1 MSDVYKATK
10 NKIKVNENTDV
21 YKATKQAQVVDEN
34 AYKSVV
40 SNQIQQDIA
49 GKINHRFTPNFSKT
63 NVTKTIVETKKP
75 ELKTTIPSKS
85 YDESYVK
92 ELQLKNNMN
101 AAKREYEE
109 TKAND
114 DRNILVKF
122 LQMGSDLSPV
132 YYTKTRYD
140 KAKKDYEDFKSAK
153 YYSSLPNGTVKSTN
167 PDKDF
172 FKANDSIDMK
182 YEYINDINNARNF
195 VRTTSSA
202 TGSKNAYKIYDNMTD
217 REIGIY
223 NYLYETE
230 GKNKAEEFLKFLETD
245 LDALLNQDVAKFNK
259 QFAEKFP
266 ILSSAASV
274 AGTFASVGEQL
285 KNYGEYLATG
295 NMKTNKMATATS
307 TIRDTV
313 SKKVDVEI
321 GEWDA
326 FDFVYNTVMSGVD
339 SFAAAQLG
347 PLGAVALGL
356 SAAGSTT
363 NDILAR
369 GGDSSQAFWGGAAAG
384 VFEGFFEKFSIGQ
397 LNSMQ
402 EGAVKGFKDYAY
414 NLVKSMGVNFTEEA
428 ATEVA
433 NILYDYAI
441 NGGISNYSIMVQE
454 FVDSGDSLEVAKKK
468 AAQQLGLQVLEAGA
482 SGALMGFGF
491 ASISSVASYKNA
503 SSIGKM
509 IAANESE
516 SEVLNAALS
525 MNSNTESYK
534 MASEIKNSGEI
545 TTAKMG
551 GLVSQIMSDISNQ
564 KSAAIETAVSE
575 RAKELG
581 VDSKTAQKLTSY
593 LTKAATNG
601 KIESIEADDVSKN
614 TQAQQIINE
623 IKNNESWA
631 ENLNTQLSSLEKTEQ
646 TVRNAITLNTP
657 ETVVQSTPTSESE
670 VESEVVRQSE
680 NILQGDYESDIIS
693 NNQDTGVDIDVE
705 QQDGDSNQRIGREV
719 FSSESQTGAI
729 QETDGRV
736 YDTPS
741 RSNRGTQSALR
752 NQRNNRRIEPT
763 AEQKESLK
771 TTAIKG
777 ESGDPKIVHHFTDNM
792 EFEVFGK
799 GDVGFHFGNENQANQ
814 HKTNLKNKGKLKGEG
829 RIIQAYLDIKNP
841 VRVSSDIMCWWPAHT
856 ALRLFADGVIDFEQY
871 LSVYNLQVESGHNYD
886 SPAAVELRKMLDNL
900 GYDGVVYQNND
911 FFEGEGESYI
921 AFYPEQVIIVDD
933 GRINNEADTQVPAN
947 FMPEDNKQKQLDVI
961 LETNPAPNTY
971 QTWVR
976 SVDDIK
982 TLAETLEDSDW
993 QDEDINP
1000 DLTRTDIQNAVDSGK
1015 IMVYSSY
1022 PIKNGVFVS
1031 PSRMEAESYSGNGK
1045 VYEKE
1050 VDINDVAWIDPTQG
1064 QYAEVKNADVDQEV
1078 TNNDMYSK
1086 DPSQWSAESKNDT
1099 SVSKT
1104 FKEKLANLFGKN
1116 TDKKATSISEIVKL
1130 IEKDFEVPISKGK
1143 FRQRAYGIYKN
1154 KAQAIRTKV
1163 SNALPTIAHELGHH
1177 LDNKYHLRNFES
1189 IGEAERVLKETRPD
1203 FYNSYKPMARPRE
1216 AVAEFMRDYLADR
1229 NLAKEKYPFFFEEF
1243 ERKLSQGGNE
1253 AKNDL
1258 ENLKIIGNKINEYY
1272 TAELSERAK
1281 AAILTR
1287 KEAKKVNR
1295 MGADLEGILT
1305 RVETETLD
1313 DAAIFKKISQKAYDL
1328 YYWAK
1333 KSNVR
1338 AKNTL
1343 SGYYMSGFKKDLV
1356 PARDKDGKIVKDSQG
1371 KITYVPA
1378 LKFVLSELEN
1388 NEMVRDFEEY
1398 LVMRH
1403 GIEWLDNDLRVFADD
1418 ALNNKKYMQQRIKE
1432 LENQYSQFKDISENL
1447 YEWYRTFVYEYG
1459 VESGLMTKEQYQSLI
1474 EKYPC
1479 YVPFMRNVES
1489 KRGFGKSGLGN
1500 QNAPIK
1506 RAKGSGLE
1514 ILSPIESIVIKI
1526 EQFMKAADRNAV
1538 MKEITET
1545 ADEEGGFGWLL
1556 EEVPPDMIPKTLSSD
1571 VIKNKAKKTLVDS
1584 GFDESA
1590 ADDFSHL
1597 IDTLIGESITDF
1609 QIGTIQGENVVA
1621 VRKDGKRKLYQIHDK
1636 NLLAALVG
1644 LQPNQFDIITK
1655 AMGKITK
1662 VFKALTTGSNAV
1674 WSLVSNM
1681 PRDFDSAYKYGSENN
1696 PIKYTVDYIKAVASQ
1711 ISGKESEAFKLYR
1724 TMGGGYNNSFANA
1737 KELQITTKELFKQN
1751 ENLADKIKSLFNIV
1765 EDITK
1770 LADFVETAPRLAE
1783 FKRVYERTG
1792 DAKKAMLAAEEV
1804 TVNFNRSGK
1813 FSKVLDQYLPYFNA
1827 SLQANAKYAKTIAG
1841 AFSKNGDKSFL
1852 VKSIVTSLIKLG
1864 ITFGVLGLFGDEGE
1878 DEYEKLSA
1886 YKKNNFY
1893 NIYLGDGKFSS
1904 IPKSQATGMFDSLL
1918 ERVFEIARKE
1928 DVEWAQEVKD
1938 FADYMWLT
1946 FGPPMFDDIM
1956 VVGTALELASNEDF
1970 TGAPIVSS
1978 YYKDLVPEMQYNER
1992 TTYIAKFVGQLL
2004 GWSPMK
2010 IDHVIES
2017 NLGVFGLIN
2026 KSIGKKE
2033 KDWTLGT
2040 KTKVITDSAYSTDV
2054 LNNFYEKAEDYYS
2067 KAKSYPDNAEYVYK
2081 DKQYSAIKSIVS
2093 ALNDYG
2099 REDPAV
2105 AREFKVL
2112 ARNYVDNFEKKSA
2125 VNEKLFELLKRSKN
2139 DEILYDRTFKPTYT
2153 LNKVEYKMEP
2163 EEYLELVDNYY
2174 KEVELEYNEIFKMN
2188 LSDETTIRLLN
2199 NAKKNVYE
2207 KVSKKYKIKRK

>member
-1 MSDVYKATK
+1 MSEVYKATENKIKINTTSDSDVYKATK
-10 NKIKVNENTDV
+10 NAQITD
-21 YKATKQAQVVDEN
+21 TE
-34 AYKSVV
+34 AYKKTLG
-40 SNQIQQDIA
+40 NKIQQDVA
-49 GKINHRFTPNFSKT
+49 AKINHRFTPDFSKT
-63 NVTKTIVETKKP
+63 NVAKTIVETKKP
-75 ELKTTIPSKS
+75 ELKTTIPSRT

-132 YYTKTRYD
+132 HYTKTRYD

-182 YEYINDINNARNF
+182 YEYINDINNARDF

-266 ILSSAASV
+266 ILSSVASV

-295 NMKTNKMATATS
+295 NMKTNKMSTATS

-313 SKKVDVEI
+313 SKKVDLEI
-321 GEWDA
+321 GNWDA
-326 FDFVYNTVMSGVD
+326 FDFVYNTVMSGAD
-339 SFAAAQLG
+339 SLVAASSG

-397 LNSMQ
+397 LNAMQ
-402 EGAVKGFKDYAY
+402 EGAVKGFKDYAL
-414 NLVKSMGVNFTEEA
+414 NLVKSMGVNFSEEA

-454 FVDSGDSLEVAKKK
+454 FVDNGDSLEVAKKK
-468 AAQQLGLQVLEAGA
+468 AAEQLGLQVLEAGA

-491 ASISSVASYKNA
+491 ASISSAASYKNA

-525 MNSNTESYK
+525 MNGNTESYK

-564 KSAAIETAVSE
+564 KSVAIETAVSE

-581 VDSKTAQKLTSY
+581 IDSKTAQKLTSY

-601 KIESIEADDVSKN
+601 KIETIEADAIGKN
-614 TQAQQIINE
+614 AKAQQIINE
-623 IKNNESWA
+623 IKNNDVWA
-631 ENLNTQLSSLEKTEQ
+631 QSMNFQLSALEKTEN
-646 TVRNAITLNTP
+646 TVRSAITLNTP
-657 ETVVQSTPTSESE
+657 DTAAQSTPATESE
-670 VESEVVRQSE
+670 VESGVVQQSE
-680 NILQGDYESDIIS
+680 NILQDGYESDIIN
-693 NNQDTGVDIDVE
+693 NNQETGVDINAG
-705 QQDGDSNQRIGREV
+705 QQDGNSNQRIGREI
-719 FSSESQTGAI
+719 FSSEGQTGAI
-729 QETDGRV
+729 QETNDGV
-736 YDTPS
+736 YENSS
-741 RSNRGTQSALR
+741 RNNWGPQSTLR
-752 NQRNNRRIEPT
+752 NQGNNRRIELTP
-763 AEQKESLK
+763 EQKESLK
-771 TTAIKG
+771 TTAIKDENG
-777 ESGDPKIVHHFTDNM
+777 NPKEVSHFTDNM
-792 EFEVFGK
+792 DFETFAK
-799 GDVGFHFGNENQANQ
+799 GDIGFHFGSESQAQQ
-814 HKTNLKNKGKLKGEG
+814 HKKNLKKRNRLNGEG
-829 RIIQAYLDIKNP
+829 RIIRAHLAIKNP
-841 VRVSSDIMCWWPAHT
+841 IPVSSDIMCWWPAHT
-856 ALRLFADGVIDFEQY
+856 ALRLHADGVIDFEQY
-871 LSVYNLQVESGHNYD
+871 LSVYNLQVESGHDYD
-886 SPAAVELRKMLDNL
+886 SPAAVELRKILDNL
-900 GYDGVVYQNND
+900 GYDGIVYQNND

-921 AFYPEQVIIVDD
+921 AFYPEQVIIVDY
-933 GRINNEADTQVPAN
+933 GKTNNQADTEVPAN
-947 FMPEDNKQKQLDVI
+947 FMPETQN
-961 LETNPAPNTY
+961 E
-971 QTWVR
+971 
-976 SVDDIK
+976 SDI
-982 TLAETLEDSDW
+982 
-993 QDEDINP
+993 
-1000 DLTRTDIQNAVDSGK
+1000 
-1015 IMVYSSY
+1015 
-1022 PIKNGVFVS
+1022 
-1031 PSRMEAESYSGNGK
+1031 
-1045 VYEKE
+1045 
-1050 VDINDVAWIDPTQG
+1050 
-1064 QYAEVKNADVDQEV
+1064 DQEI
-1078 TNNDMYSK
+1078 TDNDMYAK

-1104 FKEKLANLFGKN
+1104 FKEKLANLFSKN
-1116 TDKKATSISEIVKL
+1116 TDKKTTSISEIVKL

-1243 ERKLSQGGNE
+1243 ERKLSEGGVE
-1253 AKNDL
+1253 SRKDL
-1258 ENLKIIGNKINEYY
+1258 ENIKIIGNKINEYY

-1295 MGADLEGILT
+1295 MGADLESILT
-1305 RVETETLD
+1305 RVETEALD

-1343 SGYYMSGFKKDLV
+1343 SGYYMAGFKKDLV
-1356 PARDKDGKIVKDSQG
+1356 PARDKDGKIVKDAQG
-1371 KITYVPA
+1371 KNTYVPA

-1403 GIEWLDNDLRVFADD
+1403 GIEWLNNDLRVFADD
-1418 ALNNKKYMQQRIKE
+1418 TLNNKKYMQERIKE
-1432 LENQYSQFKDISENL
+1432 LENQYSQFKEISENL

-1459 VESGLMTKEQYQSLI
+1459 VESGLMTKEQYQLLV

-1489 KRGFGKSGLGN
+1489 KKGFSKSGLGN

-1590 ADDFSHL
+1590 ADGFSHL

-1644 LQPNQFDIITK
+1644 LQPNQFDVITK
-1655 AMGKITK
+1655 AVGKITK

-1765 EDITK
+1765 ENVTK

-1783 FKRVYERTG
+1783 FKRVYEHTG

-1813 FSKVLDQYLPYFNA
+1813 FSKALDQYLPYFNA
-1827 SLQANAKYAKTIAG
+1827 SLQANAKYAKTIAS
-1841 AFSKNGDKSFL
+1841 AFSKDGDRSFL
-1852 VKSIVTSLIKLG
+1852 VKSIVTAMIKAG
-1864 ITFGVLGLFGDEGE
+1864 ITFGILGLFGDEGE
-1878 DEYEKLSA
+1878 DEYEKLSV

-1893 NIYLGDGKFSS
+1893 NIYLGDGKFLS

-1918 ERVFEIARKE
+1918 ERVFEISRKE
-1928 DVEWAQEVKD
+1928 DVEWSREVKD
-1938 FADYMWLT
+1938 FANYMWLT
-1946 FGPPMFDDIM
+1946 FGTPMFEDII

-1978 YYKDLVPEMQYNER
+1978 HYEDLVAQKQYNEK
-1992 TTYIAKFVGQLL
+1992 TSYIAKFIGQLL

-2017 NLGVFGLIN
+2017 NFGVFGLIN

-2093 ALNDYG
+2093 TLNDYG

-2105 AREFKVL
+2105 AREFKIL
-2112 ARNYVDNFEKKSA
+2112 ARNYVDNFEKKST
-2125 VNEKLFELLKRSKN
+2125 VNEKLIELLKRSKN

-2153 LNKVEYKMEP
+2153 INKVEYKMEP

-2174 KEVELEYNEIFKMN
+2174 KEVETEYNEIFKMN

-2207 KVSKKYKIKRK
+2207 KVSNKYKIKRK

>member
-1 MSDVYKATK
+1 MAKIGSAEAVYSSAPSKKEVKRKEAQE
-10 NKIKVNENTDV
+10 VV
-21 YKATKQAQVVDEN
+21 YTPLSKEEVG
-34 AYKSVV
+34 
-40 SNQIQQDIA
+40 NQIQQDIA
-49 GKINHRFTPNFSKT
+49 GKINYRFAPSFSQDNAPKIKSDIARAKVSDEVASNITRRVGETVPIFQKENFTPSGLKSALAKDIKDNQENRLKRTLIPSVNYDSDEAELEAIRQKRTNAFVQKEKAQKNWNDWRNSEGTALQKGLDYIGGTQVNNLRQDLSNKENEYNLINEEYTLKKQEIAEKRIQQKYGVNGNEYIALLEQKKDNAQSDSEKKYYENEIKRTRNELYGKT
-63 NVTKTIVETKKP
+63 NVFEHIGNIAKEGFLYYNKGVAATVDFLLGTPAKWLGFENNIFTQANKDSTRWLEEASAETYKGSQSFGDTQNLTGQFGTALIAAVPDLLLTILSGGTSKT
-75 ELKTTIPSKS
+75 
-85 YDESYVK
+85 K
-92 ELQLKNNMN
+92 ELGTAAIELANPTFWSTLKN
-101 AAKREYEE
+101 E
-109 TKAND
+109 
-114 DRNILVKF
+114 II
-122 LQMGSDLSPV
+122 Q
-132 YYTKTRYD
+132 
-140 KAKKDYEDFKSAK
+140 
-153 YYSSLPNGTVKSTN
+153 TVKSPIFYT
-167 PDKDF
+167 
-172 FKANDSIDMK
+172 S
-182 YEYINDINNARNF
+182 F
-195 VRTTSSA
+195 VRELGTNYEENLEGGANEAQATLAALFASAVTAKMEIGGFQSLGDELAETKGAWRKLYKWALSSIEEGLEEPAQTSA
-202 TGSKNAYKIYDNMTD
+202 TNLINKIVYDHDKKIVSTTDEDSVFNLKRAAKEFAIGTFVGAALGGGQLTFSGIVNAKSDSQYKQIGKAAIKNTNIQEIIDYAKSSTNDVVRSIARQVDAKTISDADAGRVYQYAVTSVNERFDEVNTVEDLNKVISEYFMTS
-217 REIGIY
+217 
-223 NYLYETE
+223 TVP
-230 GKNKAEEFLKFLETD
+230 KAVRNI
-245 LDALLNQDVAKFNK
+245 ASAK
-259 QFAEKFP
+259 FAEK
-266 ILSSAASV
+266 
-274 AGTFASVGEQL
+274 
-285 KNYGEYLATG
+285 LAEM
-295 NMKTNKMATATS
+295 N
-307 TIRDTV
+307 
-313 SKKVDVEI
+313 VDPETY
-321 GEWDA
+321 E
-326 FDFVYNTVMSGVD
+326 
-339 SFAAAQLG
+339 
-347 PLGAVALGL
+347 GL
-356 SAAGSTT
+356 
-363 NDILAR
+363 
-369 GGDSSQAFWGGAAAG
+369 
-384 VFEGFFEKFSIGQ
+384 
-397 LNSMQ
+397 
-402 EGAVKGFKDYAY
+402 
-414 NLVKSMGVNFTEEA
+414 
-428 ATEVA
+428 
-433 NILYDYAI
+433 
-441 NGGISNYSIMVQE
+441 
-454 FVDSGDSLEVAKKK
+454 
-468 AAQQLGLQVLEAGA
+468 
-482 SGALMGFGF
+482 
-491 ASISSVASYKNA
+491 
-503 SSIGKM
+503 
-509 IAANESE
+509 
-516 SEVLNAALS
+516 
-525 MNSNTESYK
+525 
-534 MASEIKNSGEI
+534 
-545 TTAKMG
+545 
-551 GLVSQIMSDISNQ
+551 
-564 KSAAIETAVSE
+564 
-575 RAKELG
+575 
-581 VDSKTAQKLTSY
+581 
-593 LTKAATNG
+593 
-601 KIESIEADDVSKN
+601 
-614 TQAQQIINE
+614 
-623 IKNNESWA
+623 
-631 ENLNTQLSSLEKTEQ
+631 
-646 TVRNAITLNTP
+646 TP
-657 ETVVQSTPTSESE
+657 ETAAQSTPTTESE
-670 VESEVVRQSE
+670 VESGVVQQSE
-680 NILQGDYESDIIS
+680 NILQDGYESDIIN
-693 NNQDTGVDIDVE
+693 NNQETGVDINAG
-705 QQDGDSNQRIGREV
+705 QQDGNSNQRIGREI
-719 FSSESQTGAI
+719 FSSEGQTGAI
-729 QETDGRV
+729 QETNDGV
-736 YDTPS
+736 YENSS
-741 RSNRGTQSALR
+741 RNNWGPQSTLR
-752 NQRNNRRIEPT
+752 NQGNNRRIELTP
-763 AEQKESLK
+763 EQKESLK
-771 TTAIKG
+771 TTAIKDENG
-777 ESGDPKIVHHFTDNM
+777 NPKEVSHFTDNM
-792 EFEVFGK
+792 DFETFAK
-799 GDVGFHFGNENQANQ
+799 GDIGFHFGSESQAQQ
-814 HKTNLKNKGKLKGEG
+814 HKKNLKKRNRLNGEG
-829 RIIQAYLDIKNP
+829 RIIRAHLAIKNP
-841 VRVSSDIMCWWPAHT
+841 IPVSSDIMCWWPAHT
-856 ALRLFADGVIDFEQY
+856 ALRLHADGVIDFEQY
-871 LSVYNLQVESGHNYD
+871 LSVYNLQVESGHDYD
-886 SPAAVELRKMLDNL
+886 SPAAVELRKILDNL
-900 GYDGVVYQNND
+900 GYDGIVYQNND

-921 AFYPEQVIIVDD
+921 AFYPEQVIIVDY
-933 GRINNEADTQVPAN
+933 GKTNNQADTEVPAN
-947 FMPEDNKQKQLDVI
+947 FMPETQN
-961 LETNPAPNTY
+961 E
-971 QTWVR
+971 
-976 SVDDIK
+976 SDI
-982 TLAETLEDSDW
+982 
-993 QDEDINP
+993 
-1000 DLTRTDIQNAVDSGK
+1000 
-1015 IMVYSSY
+1015 
-1022 PIKNGVFVS
+1022 
-1031 PSRMEAESYSGNGK
+1031 
-1045 VYEKE
+1045 
-1050 VDINDVAWIDPTQG
+1050 
-1064 QYAEVKNADVDQEV
+1064 DQEI
-1078 TNNDMYSK
+1078 TDNDMYAK

-1104 FKEKLANLFGKN
+1104 FKEKLANLFSKN
-1116 TDKKATSISEIVKL
+1116 TDKKTTSISEIVKL

-1243 ERKLSQGGNE
+1243 ERKLSEGGVE
-1253 AKNDL
+1253 SRKDL
-1258 ENLKIIGNKINEYY
+1258 ENIKIIGNKINEYY

-1287 KEAKKVNR
+1287 KEAKKINR
-1295 MGADLEGILT
+1295 MGADLESILT
-1305 RVETETLD
+1305 RVETEALD

-1343 SGYYMSGFKKDLV
+1343 SGYYMAGFKKDLV
-1356 PARDKDGKIVKDSQG
+1356 PARDKDGKIVKDAQG
-1371 KITYVPA
+1371 KNTYVPA

-1403 GIEWLDNDLRVFADD
+1403 GIEWLNNDLRVFADD
-1418 ALNNKKYMQQRIKE
+1418 TLNNKKYMQERIKE
-1432 LENQYSQFKDISENL
+1432 LENQYSQFKEISENL

-1459 VESGLMTKEQYQSLI
+1459 VESGLMTKEQYQLLV

-1489 KRGFGKSGLGN
+1489 KRGFSKSGLGN

-1571 VIKNKAKKTLVDS
+1571 VIKTKAKKTLIDS

-1644 LQPNQFDIITK
+1644 LQPNQFDVITK
-1655 AMGKITK
+1655 AVGKITK

-1765 EDITK
+1765 ENVTK

-1813 FSKVLDQYLPYFNA
+1813 LSKALDQYLPYFNA
-1827 SLQANAKYAKTIAG
+1827 SLQANAKYAKTIAS
-1841 AFSKNGDKSFL
+1841 AFSKDGDRNFL
-1852 VKSIVTSLIKLG
+1852 VKSIVTAMIKAG
-1864 ITFGVLGLFGDEGE
+1864 ITFGILGLFGDEGE

-1893 NIYLGDGKFSS
+1893 NIYLGDGKFLS

-1918 ERVFEIARKE
+1918 ERVFEISRKE
-1928 DVEWAQEVKD
+1928 DVEWSQEIKD
-1938 FADYMWLT
+1938 FANYMWLT
-1946 FGPPMFDDIM
+1946 FGTPMFEDII

-1978 YYKDLVPEMQYNER
+1978 HYEDLVAQKQYNEK
-1992 TTYIAKFVGQLL
+1992 TSYIAKFIGQLL

-2093 ALNDYG
+2093 TLNDYG

-2105 AREFKVL
+2105 AREFKIL
-2112 ARNYVDNFEKKSA
+2112 ARNYVDNFEKKST
-2125 VNEKLFELLKRSKN
+2125 VNEKLIELLKRSKN

-2153 LNKVEYKMEP
+2153 INKVEYKMEP

-2174 KEVELEYNEIFKMN
+2174 KEVEAEYNEIFKMN

-2199 NAKKNVYE
+2199 NTKKNVYE
-2207 KVSKKYKIKRK
+2207 KVSNKYKIKRK